1 MVIRGKR
8 CVHITCTKRP
18 SFNVENNV
26 ESSRTAAYC
35 KQHAQDGMVDAI
47 NIRCSHRF
55 CTTMASFNIDGFK
68 RPAYCKRH
76 AEEGMVNVVSRRCSH
91 NSGTRAPSWGVPTDF
106 RASLRVRHKGDLQG
120 GQLIHF
126 EAVCQEAFCG
136 KRSRWGI
143 RGKKPTHCQ
152 RHGPA
157 KDGLVFSTGTPVIK
171 RVRRSPSHCG
181 LTPPQSEL
189 KTECMF

>member
-1 MVIRGKR
+1 MQPDSSILQATCRGR
-8 CVHITCTKRP
+8 HGERH
-18 SFNVENNV
+18 
-26 ESSRTAAYC
+26 
-35 KQHAQDGMVDAI
+35 QHP
-47 NIRCSHRF
+47 CSHSS
-55 CTTMASFNIDGFK
+55 CPTLASFNTDGFK
-68 RPAYCKRH
+68 RPAYFKRH
-76 AEEGMVNVVSRRCSH
+76 AEDGMVNVVSRSCSH
-91 NSGTRAPSWGVPTDF
+91 NSCTRAPSWGVPTDF

-157 KDGLVFSTGTPVIK
+157 KDGLVFSTGTPVNK